1 MTTARTRRWPA
12 RAAAVL
18 AAAAVAAGAATPAA
32 EAKPPKG
39 DTARVSESPKGE
51 QSNGHSTSLGL
62 SEDGRAAL
70 FTSTATNLLP
80 ETGTP
85 NSDEVYVR
93 NLRNGHVE
101 RVSVADDGSRL
112 NAPTTDASIS
122 ADGRYVAF
130 STTATNVVPG
140 QPAHDSD
147 VFVRDRWTGR
157 TELVTAA
164 AVPSSDDQSRYGA
177 VSPSISRDGR
187 YVAYVSNRSDLATG
201 VLRRGR
207 NNVYIT
213 DRWTHTSR
221 LVTVGADG
229 EGADNNS
236 FEPAI
241 SADGATVGFTSRAS
255 NLLPEPPTTD
265 PGTDPATGTDPG
277 AETAPGADSPRLT
290 GPHYYRYYVW
300 TAATGIVGA
309 SLNDTG
315 ELTGASYEA
324 RISLDGRY
332 AIYSLPVFVGGFPG
346 PAHGIRMDVY
356 VHELAT
362 GKVTKV
368 NTDLPGTTTK
378 WSSSSGVMTAD
389 DRWVYFDSSAENLVP
404 GDTNGLSDVFRR
416 DLRTGLIERVSL
428 THDGQQPTSASS
440 FRPFVDATGDT
451 VIFTAD
457 DGDLVPGDTNQAL
470 DVFLRRL

>member
-1 MTTARTRRWPA
+1 MTAARTRRRLA
-12 RAAAVL
+12 RTAAVL
-18 AAAAVAAGAATPAA
+18 VAAALAAGAATPAA
-32 EAKPPKG
+32 EARPPKG
-39 DTARVSESPKGE
+39 DTARVSEGAKGE
-51 QSNGHSTSLGL
+51 QLDAYSTPLGL
-62 SEDGRAAL
+62 SEDGRSAL
-70 FTSTATNLLP
+70 FTSAATNLLP
-80 ETGTP
+80 EAGTP
-85 NSDEVYVR
+85 NPDEIYVR
-93 NLRNGHVE
+93 NLRNGHIE
-101 RVSVADDGSRL
+101 KVSGADDGSAL

-140 QPAHDSD
+140 QPAHPSD

-164 AVPSSDDQSRYGA
+164 AVPSTDDQSGYGA
-177 VSPSISRDGR
+177 VNPSISRDGR
-187 YVAYVSNRSDLATG
+187 YVAYVSNRGDLATG
-201 VLRRGR
+201 VLRRGK

-229 EGADNNS
+229 EAADNNS
-236 FEPAI
+236 FFPTI
-241 SADGATVGFTSRAS
+241 SADGATVGFTSRAG
-255 NLLPEPPTTD
+255 NLLPEPPTADPGAKAD
-265 PGTDPATGTDPG
+265 PGTD
-277 AETAPGADSPRLT
+277 ADSSQLT

-300 TAATGIVGA
+300 NAATGIVGA
-309 SLNDTG
+309 SLDDTG
-315 ELTGASYEA
+315 ELTGAAYDA
-324 RISLDGRY
+324 RISPDGRY
-332 AIYSLPVFVGGFPG
+332 AIYSLPVFIGGFPG

-356 VHELAT
+356 VHELVT

-378 WSSSSGVMTAD
+378 WSSSAGVMTSD
-389 DRWVYFDSSAENLVP
+389 DRWVYFDSNAENLVP

-428 THDGQQPTSASS
+428 TRDGRQATGASS

-451 VIFTAD
+451 VIFSAD
-457 DGDLVPGDTNQAL
+457 DGDLVPGDTNQVL
-470 DVFLRRL
+470 DVFLRRAR